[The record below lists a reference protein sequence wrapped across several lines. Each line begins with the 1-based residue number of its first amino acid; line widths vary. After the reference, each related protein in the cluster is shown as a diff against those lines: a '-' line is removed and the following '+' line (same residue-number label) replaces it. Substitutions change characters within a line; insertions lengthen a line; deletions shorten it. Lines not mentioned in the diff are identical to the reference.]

1 VVVASVF
8 AEAEREIE
16 GVGAGHGGDVGVEDG
31 AGEVAGGGAG
41 EDVGDEGSGE
51 VLAAEAGADEEAFY
65 LAGIAGGVAGEGPV
79 GDAGSGNAVD
89 EREQDFAVAARV
101 GYGQGCGFV
110 VEVGRVGSAGFGFAE
125 ELVVLAEE
133 GTSLIE
139 RHGAGLD
146 GFDAKHGDIS
156 GVHQI
161 DCFSAKESN
170 IAQTPRKLSAIL
182 L

>member
-101 GYGQGCGFV
+101 G
-110 VEVGRVGSAGFGFAE
+110 
-125 ELVVLAEE
+125 
-133 GTSLIE
+133 
-139 RHGAGLD
+139 AGLRFRGRGRAGWFRRIWFRGGTGCTRGRGHELD
-146 GFDAKHGDIS
+146 REAWRRIGRIRCEAWGYLR
-156 GVHQI
+156 
-161 DCFSAKESN
+161 C
-170 IAQTPRKLSAIL
+170 TPN
-182 L
+182 